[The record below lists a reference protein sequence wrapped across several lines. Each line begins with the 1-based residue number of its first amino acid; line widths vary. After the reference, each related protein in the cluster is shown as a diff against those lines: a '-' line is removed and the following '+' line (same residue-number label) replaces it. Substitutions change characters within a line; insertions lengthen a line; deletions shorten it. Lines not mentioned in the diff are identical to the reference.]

1 MISER
6 ANDGIERSAEQWF
19 RRANKKAPEKGG
31 ALKSRS
37 MMSKEW
43 LEQTREAWAQEAN
56 QALERAGRGER
67 IDHHSLAAQRD
78 EAHRNG
84 DKERAT
90 QLNREPGVH
99 LGAQVYDWSGEKHPD
114 STVKQ
119 RDADVDR
126 YNRGVEREQ
135 GGIDGDI
142 ERTERWYGGI
152 EKALHQ
158 VVSEIRDV
166 AARIEAWRNPPQH
179 ERGWSGPDI
188 GF

>member
-1 MISER
+1 MISE
-6 ANDGIERSAEQWF
+6 
-19 RRANKKAPEKGG
+19 RANKKAPEKGG

-67 IDHHSLAAQRD
+67 IDHRSLAAQRD

-99 LGAQVYDWSGEKHPD
+99 LGPQVYDWSGEKHPD

-126 YNRGVEREQ
+126 YNRGLERER

-166 AARIEAWRNPPQH
+166 AARIEAWRNPPQQ